1 MNKFSL
7 SILLTLLSMLPA
19 HAAWVLDSESST
31 LSFISTKA
39 VNVAEVHRFAMLEG
53 AVNDSGEANVRIQLG
68 SVDTNIEIRDERMRG
83 MLFETENHPF
93 ATITA
98 RVDVEML
105 GKLAVGESMTTS
117 IEGVLTLH
125 GETVPMPA
133 TVVVTR
139 TGESGLLVASQQPV
153 VVNAPLFGLGEGV
166 ERLREVAGL
175 PSISTAVPVSFVLS
189 FDAAD

>member
-1 MNKFSL
+1 MKKCVLF
-7 SILLTLLSMLPA
+7 ILLTAFAAVPA
-19 HAAWVLDSESST
+19 HAAWVLNSDKSR

-39 VNVAEVHRFAMLEG
+39 VNVAEVHRFGTLEG
-53 AVNDSGEANVRIQLG
+53 GIDDSGTATVHVHLG

-83 MLFETENHPF
+83 MLFETETHPN

-98 RVDVEML
+98 RVDTEML
-105 GKLAVGESMTTS
+105 GKLAIGESMTTA

-133 TVVVTR
+133 AVIVTR
-139 TGESGLLVASQQPV
+139 TGESGLLVASQEPV
-153 VVNAPLFGLGEGV
+153 VVNAPLFGLDTGV
-166 ERLREVAGL
+166 EKLREIAGL
-175 PSISTAVPVSFVLS
+175 PSISNAVPVSFVLS